1 MADQISESIGQP
13 MTEQAV
19 GIVDRVKVWF
29 TGLGIMQRLQE
40 HKQFLIELGI
50 FLGAGFV
57 LGLIIKRYLKYIL
70 LLVLFIVTL
79 VILEQFNIINIGVN
93 WAKVQDLL
101 NIKQGLSFDEGMV
114 NSYVSW
120 IKANVWI
127 VLSASLGF
135 LFGLKLG

>member
-19 GIVDRVKVWF
+19 SIVDRVKAWF
-29 TGLGIMQRLQE
+29 AGLGIMQRLQE

-57 LGLIIKRYLKYIL
+57 LGLIVKRYLKYIL
-70 LLVLFIVTL
+70 LLVLFVVSL

-114 NSYVSW
+114 NTYVSW